1 MTEAI
6 GKTRGGFNTN
16 IVMAVN
22 QAGRPVDWL
31 LLAGNVPESK
41 ATSELLAGLHPD
53 LVVADKIHDTDD
65 VRKMLEDR
73 GIEGAIPNHPR
84 RKRCYPWHPAIKL
97 QHVVDNY
104 FAKLKQYRRVAT
116 RYDKTA
122 ESYGAVVA
130 LGVLWIALQEDYPA
144 RTDVAHQRSDS
155 SSAQD
160 RAGKLAGG
168 CLNCPIP
175 EYWPRVTDEQWARVA
190 PLLPQGTGRRAEA
203 TRRQFDVML
212 YALESGCPWRLLP
225 PQFGP
230 PGTVETRFRRWAADG
245 VLRRAY
251 AALYPPEALA
261 KGRTVIIGGSYAKVH
276 KSAAGS
282 RARRSGRRCLLWC
295 LEQCPRNRPAYCPDR
310 QAIAKTRGGFNTK
323 IVIVVNEAG
332 QLVDWR
338 LLAGTVPE
346 SEATLELLVGLH
358 PAVVVAG
365 ANHDKRAIRNKLEL
379 WGIEGAILNQ
389 PRRKRRHPWHPA
401 MKLLHVVDGY
411 LARLLQYRR
420 VATRYDK
427 TAESYGAVVA
437 LGVLWIALQEDYPAR
452 TDVAHQRSD
461 SSSAQDRA
469 GKLAG
474 GCLNCPIPEYW
485 PRVTDEQWARVAPLL
500 PQGTGRRAEATR
512 RQFDVML
519 YALESGCPWR
529 LLPPQFGPPGTVETR
544 FRRWAA
550 DGVLRRAYAALYPPE
565 ALAKGRTVIIGG
577 SYAKVHKSAAGSR
590 ARRSGRRCLLWC
602 LEQCPR
608 NRPAYCPDRQAI
620 AKTRGG
626 FNTKIVIVVNEAG
639 QLVDWRLLAGT
650 VPESEATLELLV
662 GLHPAVV
669 VAGANHDKRAIRN
682 KLELWGI
689 EGAILNQ
696 PRRKRR
702 HPWHPAMKLLHV
714 VDGYLARLLQYRR
727 VATRYD
733 KTVESYDAVIALAAL
748 WIGLQRDCPGRS
760 DI

>member
-1 MTEAI
+1 M
-6 GKTRGGFNTN
+6 
-16 IVMAVN
+16 
-22 QAGRPVDWL
+22 DWL

-427 TAESYGAVVA
+427 T
-437 LGVLWIALQEDYPAR
+437 
-452 TDVAHQRSD
+452 
-461 SSSAQDRA
+461 
-469 GKLAG
+469 
-474 GCLNCPIPEYW
+474 
-485 PRVTDEQWARVAPLL
+485 
-500 PQGTGRRAEATR
+500 
-512 RQFDVML
+512 
-519 YALESGCPWR
+519 
-529 LLPPQFGPPGTVETR
+529 
-544 FRRWAA
+544 
-550 DGVLRRAYAALYPPE
+550 
-565 ALAKGRTVIIGG
+565 
-577 SYAKVHKSAAGSR
+577 
-590 ARRSGRRCLLWC
+590 
-602 LEQCPR
+602 
-608 NRPAYCPDRQAI
+608 
-620 AKTRGG
+620 
-626 FNTKIVIVVNEAG
+626 
-639 QLVDWRLLAGT
+639 
-650 VPESEATLELLV
+650 
-662 GLHPAVV
+662 
-669 VAGANHDKRAIRN
+669 
-682 KLELWGI
+682 
-689 EGAILNQ
+689 
-696 PRRKRR
+696 
-702 HPWHPAMKLLHV
+702 
-714 VDGYLARLLQYRR
+714 
-727 VATRYD
+727 
-733 KTVESYDAVIALAAL
+733 VESYDAVIALAAL